1 MVSKYWNEGQTRVD
15 RESEIYFKKLKPV
28 RPGDPVRDV
37 LRSRELKVGVI
48 LVALSLLAAPVL
60 GKSDNGGLMNILTWV
75 WTILLALATFGF
87 LAVAGFFAFLCI
99 YARNLK
105 YSVLSVIG
113 TLLFIFLFYMVLF
126 QNKMR
131 SFQGFNWYPLVT
143 PFVIEVAIVAA
154 IFIYLWKL

>member
-1 MVSKYWNEGQTRVD
+1 
-15 RESEIYFKKLKPV
+15 
-28 RPGDPVRDV
+28 VRDV
-37 LRSRELKVGVI
+37 LQSRGLRIAVMI
-48 LVALSLLAAPVL
+48 ISLSLLAAPVWAN
-60 GKSDNGGLMNILTWV
+60 SENGGLTNILTWI

-113 TLLFIFLFYMVLF
+113 TALFIFLFYMVLF

-131 SFQGFNWYPLVT
+131 DFQGFNWYPLVT

-154 IFIYLWKL
+154 IFVYLWKL

>member
-1 MVSKYWNEGQTRVD
+1 MIIS
-15 RESEIYFKKLKPV
+15 
-28 RPGDPVRDV
+28 
-37 LRSRELKVGVI
+37 
-48 LVALSLLAAPVL
+48 LSLLAAPVWAN
-60 GKSDNGGLMNILTWV
+60 SENGGLMDILTWI

-113 TLLFIFLFYMVLF
+113 TALFIFLFYMVLF

-131 SFQGFNWYPLVT
+131 AFQGFNWYPLVT

-154 IFIYLWKL
+154 IFVYLWKL

>member
-1 MVSKYWNEGQTRVD
+1 MS
-15 RESEIYFKKLKPV
+15 
-28 RPGDPVRDV
+28 
-37 LRSRELKVGVI
+37 RSMK
-48 LVALSLLAAPVL
+48 LSLIIVL
-60 GKSDNGGLMNILTWV
+60 VSALLLGPAFAETEGSADEEDGGLMNILTWI
-75 WTILLALATFGF
+75 WTILLALATLGF

-105 YSVLSVIG
+105 YSVLSIIG
-113 TLLFIFLFYMVLF
+113 TALFAFLFYMVLF
-126 QNKMR
+126 QNKMQ